1 VRRRPARDIL
11 ARILLQECACARGAR
26 AADGMSA
33 RATCSYEIVRK
44 EETKPPA
51 GRLTVHRTQHCKEP
65 QMASSKNGGD
75 QPLVAPAGGAN
86 PPVDSLTEGLD
97 DAAAAAPKETGETDR
112 EQAIRE
118 AAYAA
123 YERRGK
129 TEGNAEQD
137 WLDAEAE
144 VKARSG
150 P

>member
-1 VRRRPARDIL
+1 
-11 ARILLQECACARGAR
+11 
-26 AADGMSA
+26 
-33 RATCSYEIVRK
+33 
-44 EETKPPA
+44 
-51 GRLTVHRTQHCKEP
+51 
-65 QMASSKNGGD
+65 MASSKNGGD

-86 PPVDSLTEGLD
+86 PPVDSLTESLD

>member
-1 VRRRPARDIL
+1 
-11 ARILLQECACARGAR
+11 
-26 AADGMSA
+26 
-33 RATCSYEIVRK
+33 
-44 EETKPPA
+44 
-51 GRLTVHRTQHCKEP
+51 
-65 QMASSKNGGD
+65 MASSKNGDD

-97 DAAAAAPKETGETDR
+97 DAAATAPKETGETDR

>member
-1 VRRRPARDIL
+1 
-11 ARILLQECACARGAR
+11 
-26 AADGMSA
+26 
-33 RATCSYEIVRK
+33 
-44 EETKPPA
+44 
-51 GRLTVHRTQHCKEP
+51 
-65 QMASSKNGGD
+65 MASSKNGGD

-123 YERRGK
+123 YAAYERRGK